1 MHSYIDANGIAR
13 RMEYAVIS
21 FAELARL
28 FAGFF
33 LA

>member
-13 RMEYAVIS
+13 RMEYAAIS
-21 FAELARL
+21 FAELALL